1 MSGHTPIPGFAGYH
15 VTEDGRVFSTA
26 TNWRGFGERELKQK
40 PNADGYPSVRL
51 KTSVGRRKRMA
62 VHRLVASV
70 YLSARPS
77 SAHEIRHLNG
87 DRTDNRVSNLAWGT
101 RADNAADREA
111 HGRTSRG
118 DTHSAAIKRGIANST
133 NPFWRHAR

>member
-1 MSGHTPIPGFAGYH
+1 MSGHTPIPGFPGYR
-15 VTEDGRVFSTA
+15 VTDDGRVYSTS
-26 TNWRGFGERELKQK
+26 NWRGLGERELKHQ
-40 PNADGYPSVRL
+40 PNDDGYPSVRL
-51 KTSVGRRKRMA
+51 YNSRGRRKRMA

-70 YLSARPS
+70 YLPPQPS
-77 SAHEIRHLNG
+77 PTHEIRHLNG
-87 DRTDNRVSNLAWGT
+87 DRQDPRASNLAWGT

-118 DTHSAAIKRGIANST
+118 ETHSAAIKRGIAKST